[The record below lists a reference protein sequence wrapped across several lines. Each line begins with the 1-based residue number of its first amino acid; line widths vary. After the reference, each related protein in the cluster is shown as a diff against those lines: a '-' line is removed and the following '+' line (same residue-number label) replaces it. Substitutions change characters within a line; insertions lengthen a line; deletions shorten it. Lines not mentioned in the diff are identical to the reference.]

1 MDFSTIYRPLTS
13 RPFLSDDSYREM
25 VPCRALRPY
34 IACYWISKGSG
45 ADAGKKGG
53 EILVIPDTCM
63 DLIIKV
69 DHGSQT
75 VTGYLSALFDR
86 PFTVKEKEAD
96 GAVTTFAIRFY
107 FWAAHLFLD
116 LDFKEAHNH
125 TLDLRDLGADWVKLF
140 WQAFDMGDL
149 ERQTERIEAFLLKR
163 LFWVEQNS
171 NLFNSIHRIVHTAGN
186 SSVKEICDYCCV
198 SQRQMER
205 IFSKEIGL
213 PLKRMVNLVRYQN
226 VWREMVLSK
235 DFDIHEAVYRFG
247 YTDQAHLLK
256 EFRRFHGTSPK
267 EAVKIAYANR

>member
-34 IACYWISKGSG
+34 IACYWISKGFG

-125 TLDLRDLGADWVKLF
+125 TLDLRDLGADWVELF
-140 WQAFDMGDL
+140 WQAFDRGDL

-213 PLKRMVNLVRYQN
+213 PGPQNEGKQNYGIKGNPHQRKRELIPGNGPHRHSDFCTHYNGLQN
-226 VWREMVLSK
+226 DK
-235 DFDIHEAVYRFG
+235 DQDGGENN
-247 YTDQAHLLK
+247 
-256 EFRRFHGTSPK
+256 P
-267 EAVKIAYANR
+267 